1 MTKSQ
6 CSNEIVRNQAL
17 IAQYESEIRGYQE
30 QISELQETKTKL
42 GVLQARLSDSKTA
55 SNTKLAETESLNKIN
70 SKIVSGF
77 YAGMSDV
84 FTGQQYQN
92 VYGGLDNAKA
102 RVDVEISNIANK
114 IVECQNKIATC
125 SNNIQEMNNN
135 IARLDA
141 EEAARAEAAR
151 AASTN
156 TAKGTTTKGTT
167 TKKVKK

>member
-125 SNNIQEMNNN
+125 KTGCRRGSEGRSSKSCQHKHSKRNDNKGNNN
-135 IARLDA
+135 
-141 EEAARAEAAR
+141 E
-151 AASTN
+151 
-156 TAKGTTTKGTT
+156 
-167 TKKVKK
+167 KVI

>member
-77 YAGMSDV
+77 YVWIMRKHGLMWK
-84 FTGQQYQN
+84 YQ
-92 VYGGLDNAKA
+92 
-102 RVDVEISNIANK
+102 I
-114 IVECQNKIATC
+114 
-125 SNNIQEMNNN
+125 
-135 IARLDA
+135 
-141 EEAARAEAAR
+141 
-151 AASTN
+151 
-156 TAKGTTTKGTT
+156 
-167 TKKVKK
+167 

>member
-70 SKIVSGF
+70 SKIVDGF
-77 YAGMSDV
+77 YAGMSDI

-92 VYGGLDNAKA
+92 VYGGLDNAKV

-114 IVECQNKIATC
+114 IVECQNKIAAC
-125 SNNIQEMNNN
+125 SNAIQEMNST

-141 EEAARAEAAR
+141 EEAARAEVAR
-151 AASTN
+151 TMNTN
-156 TAKGTTTKGTT
+156 TTRAGTTRKG
-167 TKKVKK
+167 K

>member
-6 CSNEIVRNQAL
+6 CSNEIVRNQTL
-17 IAQYESEIRGYQE
+17 IAQYESEIRGYQQ

-114 IVECQNKIATC
+114 IVECQNKIA
-125 SNNIQEMNNN
+125 
-135 IARLDA
+135 RLDA

>member
-17 IAQYESEIRGYQE
+17 IAQYENEIRGYQE

-77 YAGMSDV
+77 YAGMSDI

-92 VYGGLDNAKA
+92 VYGGLDNAKV

-114 IVECQNKIATC
+114 IVECQNKIAAC
-125 SNNIQEMNNN
+125 SNAIQEMNST
-135 IARLDA
+135 IARLEA
-141 EEAARAEAAR
+141 EEAARAEVAR
-151 AASTN
+151 TMNTN
-156 TAKGTTTKGTT
+156 TTRAGTTRKG
-167 TKKVKK
+167 K

>member
-1 MTKSQ
+1 MQMTKSQ
-6 CSNEIVRNQAL
+6 CSNEIVRNQTL
-17 IAQYESEIRGYQE
+17 IAQYESEIRGYQQ

-70 SKIVSGF
+70 SKIVAGF
-77 YAGMSDV
+77 YAGMSDI

-92 VYGGLDNAKA
+92 VYGGLDNAKV

-114 IVECQNKIATC
+114 IVECQNKIAAC
-125 SNNIQEMNNN
+125 SNAIQEMNST
-135 IARLDA
+135 IARLEA

-156 TAKGTTTKGTT
+156 TAKGTTTK
-167 TKKVKK
+167 KVKK

>member
-6 CSNEIVRNQAL
+6 CSNEIVWNQTL
-17 IAQYESEIRGYQE
+17 IAQYESEIRGYQQ

-70 SKIVSGF
+70 SKIVAGF
-77 YAGMSDV
+77 YAGMSDI

-92 VYGGLDNAKA
+92 VYGGLDNAKV

-114 IVECQNKIATC
+114 IVECQNATC

-156 TAKGTTTKGTT
+156 TAKGTTTK
-167 TKKVKK
+167 KVKK

>member
-6 CSNEIVRNQAL
+6 CSNEIVRNQTL
-17 IAQYESEIRGYQE
+17 IAQYESEIRGYQQ

-92 VYGGLDNAKA
+92 VYGGLDNAKV

-114 IVECQNKIATC
+114 IVECQNKIAAC
-125 SNNIQEMNNN
+125 SNTIQEMNST
-135 IARLDA
+135 IARLEA
-141 EEAARAEAAR
+141 EEAARAEVAR
-151 AASTN
+151 TMNTN
-156 TAKGTTTKGTT
+156 TTRAGTTRKG
-167 TKKVKK
+167 K

>member
-6 CSNEIVRNQAL
+6 CSNEIVRNQTL
-17 IAQYESEIRGYQE
+17 IAQYESEIRGYQQ

-92 VYGGLDNAKA
+92 VYGGLDNAKV

-114 IVECQNKIATC
+114 IVECQNKIAAC
-125 SNNIQEMNNN
+125 SNAIQEMNST
-135 IARLDA
+135 IARLEA
-141 EEAARAEAAR
+141 EEAARAEVAR
-151 AASTN
+151 TMNTN
-156 TAKGTTTKGTT
+156 TTRAGTTRKG
-167 TKKVKK
+167 K

>member
-77 YAGMSDV
+77 MPECQMCLPG
-84 FTGQQYQN
+84 
-92 VYGGLDNAKA
+92 
-102 RVDVEISNIANK
+102 SNIRMYMVVWIMRK
-114 IVECQNKIATC
+114 HGLMWKYQI
-125 SNNIQEMNNN
+125 
-135 IARLDA
+135 
-141 EEAARAEAAR
+141 
-151 AASTN
+151 
-156 TAKGTTTKGTT
+156 
-167 TKKVKK
+167 

>member
-55 SNTKLAETESLNKIN
+55 SNTKLAETELISKIN
-70 SKIVSGF
+70 SKIVAGF
-77 YAGMSDV
+77 YDGMSDV

-92 VYGGLDNAKA
+92 VYGGLDNAKV
-102 RVDVEISNIANK
+102 RVDVEISNIANR
-114 IVECQNKIATC
+114 IVECQNKIAAC
-125 SNNIQEMNNN
+125 SNTIQEMNST
-135 IARLDA
+135 IARLEA

-151 AASTN
+151 TMNTN
-156 TAKGTTTKGTT
+156 TTRAGTTRKG
-167 TKKVKK
+167 K

>member
-6 CSNEIVRNQAL
+6 CSNEIVRNQTL
-17 IAQYESEIRGYQE
+17 IAQYESEIRGYQQ

-70 SKIVSGF
+70 SKIVAGF
-77 YAGMSDV
+77 YAGMSD
-84 FTGQQYQN
+84 
-92 VYGGLDNAKA
+92 
-102 RVDVEISNIANK
+102 IANK

-156 TAKGTTTKGTT
+156 TAKGTTTK
-167 TKKVKK
+167 KVKK

>member
-102 RVDVEISNIANK
+102 RVDVNIANK

-167 TKKVKK
+167 TKK

>member
-6 CSNEIVRNQAL
+6 CSNEIVRNQTL
-17 IAQYESEIRGYQE
+17 IAQYESEIRGYQQ

-70 SKIVSGF
+70 SKIVVGF
-77 YAGMSDV
+77 YAGMSDI

-92 VYGGLDNAKA
+92 VYGGLDNAKV

-114 IVECQNKIATC
+114 IVECQNKIAAC
-125 SNNIQEMNNN
+125 SNTIQEMNST
-135 IARLDA
+135 IARLEA
-141 EEAARAEAAR
+141 EEAARAEVAR
-151 AASTN
+151 TMNTN
-156 TAKGTTTKGTT
+156 TTRAGTTRKG
-167 TKKVKK
+167 K

>member
-1 MTKSQ
+1 M
-6 CSNEIVRNQAL
+6 
-17 IAQYESEIRGYQE
+17 
-30 QISELQETKTKL
+30 
-42 GVLQARLSDSKTA
+42 SDSKTA

-70 SKIVSGF
+70 SKIVAGF
-77 YAGMSDV
+77 YAGMSDI

-92 VYGGLDNAKA
+92 VYGGLDNAKV

-135 IARLDA
+135 IARLEA

-156 TAKGTTTKGTT
+156 TAKGTTTK
-167 TKKVKK
+167 KVKK

>member
-1 MTKSQ
+1 MQMTKSQ
-6 CSNEIVRNQAL
+6 CSNEIVRNQTL
-17 IAQYESEIRGYQE
+17 IAQYESEIRGYQQ

-70 SKIVSGF
+70 SKIVAGF
-77 YAGMSDV
+77 YAGMSDI
-84 FTGQQYQN
+84 FTGHQYQN
-92 VYGGLDNAKA
+92 VYGGLDNAKV

-156 TAKGTTTKGTT
+156 TAKGTTTK
-167 TKKVKK
+167 KVKK

>member
-30 QISELQETKTKL
+30 QIRELQETKTKL

-167 TKKVKK
+167 TKK

>member
-125 SNNIQEMNNN
+125 MQKRQRGQKQQELPAQTQQKERQQREQQRKSD
-135 IARLDA
+135 IEDT
-141 EEAARAEAAR
+141 EEKQNGRNR
-151 AASTN
+151 IKN
-156 TAKGTTTKGTT
+156 
-167 TKKVKK
+167 